1 MARSSALA
9 FAILLGTAAAAW
21 PQAAGDLPFGLSGL
35 HWGMAETDAIARFS
49 ALAPPMQ
56 APRDA
61 PMTDQTG
68 RYFGPYAW
76 QSCSLEIWAWFAQ
89 GKLDRI
95 ALESRGRDMAC
106 RAQAYAEVEAFRAQ
120 ADGARL
126 DPQGRGFLH
135 VGFVKDNTSAVLN
148 DFRVAGSPRFE
159 MGLSQ
164 RDGPG
169 LTIFN

>member
-1 MARSSALA
+1 
-9 FAILLGTAAAAW
+9 
-21 PQAAGDLPFGLSGL
+21 
-35 HWGMAETDAIARFS
+35 
-49 ALAPPMQ
+49 
-56 APRDA
+56 
-61 PMTDQTG
+61 MTDQTG

-106 RAQAYAEVEAFRAQ
+106 RAQAYAEVEAFRGQ

-135 VGFVKDNTSAVLN
+135 VGFVKGNTSAVLN